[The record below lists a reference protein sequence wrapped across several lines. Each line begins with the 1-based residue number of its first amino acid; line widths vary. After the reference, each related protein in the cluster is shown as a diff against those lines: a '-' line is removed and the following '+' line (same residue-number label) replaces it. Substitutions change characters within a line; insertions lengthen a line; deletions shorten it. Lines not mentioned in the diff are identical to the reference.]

1 MKICSIKKVITGQ
14 SRKYGFEVKGEEH
27 THTVV
32 YVLGFPVYRKEERFS
47 E

>member
-27 THTVV
+27 THGC
-32 YVLGFPVYRKEERFS
+32 LCAGFSRMPERRTIF
-47 E
+47 